1 MPSPSEHGYEPTD
14 PGVEDQLTEWKGAHD
29 FPSPRPAWRW
39 LAWLVIKGLLLLCVA
54 YVTGWLLLFFPLAA
68 LHGGSKALIILV
80 VPLLVIVCLVRSM
93 AASLSRR

>member
-1 MPSPSEHGYEPTD
+1 
-14 PGVEDQLTEWKGAHD
+14 
-29 FPSPRPAWRW
+29 
-39 LAWLVIKGLLLLCVA
+39 
-54 YVTGWLLLFFPLAA
+54 LLLFFPLAA